1 MQILKNILM
10 ISGGNS
16 SISDEYGSAVPA
28 PEIKI
33 GIAYEIDLDLRAANP
48 NGDNAIL
55 APYPY
60 QELSAAS
67 GFYLAIDGDWNH
79 ETTPKLFITSGIS
92 LYQDEEG
99 HTHLHA
105 SLPNT
110 AQPGILSAVA
120 TAKSISLL
128 CEIGGYAASGSAADA
143 VFAFDFSL
151 TIRNRIYIGD
161 EVPET
166 VENDPEYLTA
176 AQVRAVIA
184 DYLAAGISIGTV
196 TSGDAADASISGSV
210 PNQQLNLVLPKGETG
225 GPGRDGQD
233 GIDGTNGLTPYID
246 PDTKNWRI
254 GNHDTEVCAEGK
266 TGPRGQGM
274 EFDASG
280 SLADKALYDDE
291 AAGFKFAATSI
302 NSTAKTTT
310 LYIWTKLSSASADWS
325 DALTFVFYSSDS
337 VAVILEPIEFDPPAM
352 DAVAEYFHFSMT
364 NYPNACVC
372 QVALDT
378 ADGELILP
386 YYSDLGVKK
395 ILKIGTEC
403 YIYFGSNIPAYTRG
417 RIYLSQFVAAE
428 ASGST
433 NIGGDS
439 PTWELPDEGIY
450 YGYIPAVDAASLN
463 SVADI
468 TQDMI
473 DDAVTAGTVV
483 RIEANALNQSVTVP
497 KYGWLFVALPAGSS
511 LVAKKDDGF
520 GNQVA
525 FAEDNGTTGTSASNL
540 KFYGEF
546 SLVSAAHTLYVGGAS

>member
-16 SISDEYGSAVPA
+16 SVTDEYGSSVSA

-33 GIAYEIDLDLRAANP
+33 GIAYEIDLDLRAANA
-48 NGDNAIL
+48 NGDNSIL

-110 AQPGILSAVA
+110 AQPGILAAVA
-120 TAKSISLL
+120 ANKSISLF

-143 VFAFDFSL
+143 IFAFDFSL
-151 TIRNRIYIGD
+151 TIRNRIYIG
-161 EVPET
+161 ETVPET

-176 AQVRAVIA
+176 AQVRSIIA
-184 DYLAAGISIGTV
+184 EYLAAGISIGTV
-196 TSGDAADASISGSV
+196 TSGDSADASVSGSA
-210 PNQQLNLVLPKGETG
+210 PNQRLNLVLPKGETG
-225 GPGRDGQD
+225 EDGRDGHD

-246 PDTKNWRI
+246 PETKNWRI
-254 GNHDTEVCAEGK
+254 GDRDTEVCAEGK

-280 SLADKALYDDE
+280 TYAEKALYDDE
-291 AAGFKFAATSI
+291 PAGFKFAATSV
-302 NSTAKTTT
+302 NSANRTTT
-310 LYIWTKLSSASADWS
+310 LYIWTKLSAASADWS
-325 DALTFVFYSSDS
+325 DALTFVFFSSES
-337 VAVILEPIEFDPPAM
+337 VATILQPIEFDPPAEG
-352 DAVAEYFHFSMT
+352 AVAEYFHFSMS

-403 YIYFGSNIPAYTRG
+403 YIYFGSNIPAYTKG
-417 RIYLSQFVAAE
+417 RVYLSQFVNAE
-428 ASGST
+428 VSGSADT
-433 NIGGDS
+433 GDDTPS
-439 PTWELPDEGIY
+439 WETGKEEVY
-450 YGYIPAVDAASLN
+450 YGYIPAADAASIN

-468 TQDMI
+468 TREMI
-473 DDAVTAGTVV
+473 DAAIQAGTVARV
-483 RIEANALNQSVTVP
+483 EAESLEQSVTVP
-497 KYGWLFVALPAGSS
+497 KYGWLFVALPADSE
-511 LVAKKDDGF
+511 LTAKKDDGF
-520 GNQVA
+520 GAQVA
-525 FAEDNGTTGTSASNL
+525 FAETNGVTGTAVSGL

-546 SLVSAAHTLYVGGAS
+546 SLIAATHTVYAS